1 MKLKK
6 FLTIAAI
13 FFTTVFLIFLGE
25 KPDNFTGKKVIV
37 LGFDGLDPKTV
48 QRLVNQGNLPNFS
61 ELINKGSFSNLA
73 TTTPPQ
79 SPVAWASFITGNNPG
94 KHNVFDFLTRDP
106 ESYMP
111 KLTISEIRSPGKL
124 DIGSYSIPM
133 GTPEVIAYRQG
144 VPFWSYL
151 EKEEIPATVLLVPV
165 TYPPDEGKSKILS
178 GMGVPDLLG
187 TNGTFS
193 FYTTHREEEKKVTG
207 GKVFFV
213 DKYYDLIEAELFG
226 PNNDF
231 EKNGKPV
238 SIPFTAEILEE
249 GGAKFKIQNQEFT
262 LSDGQWSQ
270 WVPVE
275 FSMPP
280 FANLKGI
287 VRFNLV
293 SSSPAFSLYVSPI
306 NLDPKSPGLPI
317 SNPPEYS
324 KYLAERFG
332 NFYTQGMPEDTW
344 ALNEHRLDDTAF
356 LDLTHFIQKSR
367 VEIFK
372 EELRNL
378 KRGLLASVFVS
389 PDRVQHMFTRYI
401 DPKSPLHADANDM
414 EHKGAIDDV
423 YLYCDKILGDA
434 MKYLDEQTTLIVISD
449 HGFSYFRRSVHLN
462 TWLIE
467 NGYMALK
474 DPNLKVGEEFFENVD
489 WSKTKAFA
497 LGLNGI
503 YLNVKNREKNG
514 IVDSENE
521 MEKLK
526 KEISEKLILLKDSKS
541 NQPVVLRVYDS
552 KKIYSGHYRKNAPD
566 LVVGYN
572 HGYRTSWQTA
582 MGGAPGSTFEDNL
595 KKWSGDHLIDPQL
608 VPGILVSNKSLK
620 NNNPGIMDLA
630 PTILAEFGLDL
641 EKNFDGKKIF

>member
-1 MKLKK
+1 MSFKKL
-6 FLTIAAI
+6 LTIASI
-13 FFTTVFLIFLGE
+13 FFLIVFLVFIGK

-48 QRLVNQGNLPNFS
+48 QSMVKQGKLPNFS
-61 ELINKGSFSNLA
+61 KLIEEGSFSNLE

-111 KLTISEIRSPGKL
+111 KLTISEIRSPRKFDVGP
-124 DIGSYSIPM
+124 YSIPM
-133 GTPEVIAYRQG
+133 GSPDVIAYRQG
-144 VPFWSYL
+144 VPFWNYL
-151 EKEEIPATVLLVPV
+151 EEKEIPATVLLVPV

-193 FYTTHREEEKKVTG
+193 FYTTKREEEKKVTG
-207 GKVFFV
+207 GKIFFV

-226 PNNDF
+226 PSNDF
-231 EKNGKPV
+231 EKNGEPV
-238 SIPFTAEILEE
+238 STPFTAEILQE
-249 GGAKFKIQNQEFT
+249 GGAKFKIQNREFT
-262 LSDGQWSQ
+262 LSDGQWSK
-270 WVPVE
+270 WIPIE

-280 FANLKGI
+280 FANIKGI

-293 SSSPAFSLYVSPI
+293 SSSPDFSLYISPI

-324 KYLAERFG
+324 ERLAEKFG

-344 ALNEHRLDDTAF
+344 ALNEKRLDDTAF

-378 KRGLLASVFVS
+378 KRGLLVSVFVS
-389 PDRVQHMFTRYI
+389 PDRIQHMFTRYI
-401 DPKSPLHADANDM
+401 DSENPLHPETEN
-414 EHKGAIDDV
+414 EPHKNAIDEA
-423 YLYCDKILGDA
+423 YLYCDKVLGET
-434 MKYLDEQTTLIVISD
+434 MKYVDEQTTLMVISD

-462 TWLIE
+462 TWLIQ

-474 DPNLKVGEEFFENVD
+474 DPNLQNGGEFFENVD
-489 WSKTKAFA
+489 WSKTVAFA

-503 YLNVKNREKNG
+503 YLNLKNREKNG

-521 MEKLK
+521 AEKIK
-526 KEISEKLILLKDSKS
+526 KEISEKLVQLRDSKS
-541 NQPVVLRVYDS
+541 DQPVVLRVYDS
-552 KKIYSGHYRKNAPD
+552 KKIYSGHFTENAPD

-582 MGGAPGSTFEDNL
+582 MGGAPKRVFEDNL
-595 KKWSGDHLIDPQL
+595 KKWSGDHLIDPKL
-608 VPGILVSNKSLK
+608 VPGVLVSNKPINEKS
-620 NNNPGIMDLA
+620 PGIMDLA
-630 PTILAEFGLDL
+630 PTVLAEFGMDL
-641 EKNFDGKKIF
+641 EQNFDGNKIF